1 MHALG
6 MGWNVILFWLEASMR
21 KTKRVITLDS
31 LAVVHP
37 NAAGLDIGAREI
49 WACVPS
55 GHDVDTVKR
64 FNTFTPD
71 LHALAD
77 WLVAC
82 GVDTVAMESTGVYW
96 IPIFEM
102 LEARGLKVYLVNSW
116 HLKHVP
122 GRKSDYLDCQWI
134 QKLHSLGL
142 LNGSFRPD
150 AEMVALRVYLRHRA
164 QLLAHRAP
172 HILHMQKALQQMN
185 LQLHH
190 VLSDV
195 TGVSGLAIL
204 RAIVGGERDAVKLAQ
219 LRNPGCKSS
228 EEIIVKALSG
238 EWKAEQLFA
247 LKQSLELYDFYT
259 QQVTACD
266 AEIEKQFAAM
276 KPRWDGADDLPD
288 VPRVKPGSKSK
299 NQPQLNVRREI
310 IRLTGV
316 DLVAVEG
323 LSASLAQIILS
334 ECGTDMSKWQTD
346 KHWGS
351 WLGLA
356 PHNDISGG
364 KVLRSRTMKTHNRA
378 GQAFRQAAASVTRSQ
393 SAFGAFYRRKK
404 AQVGPMQALVATAY
418 KIARTVYYMLK
429 NRVQYHDM
437 GAEAYEQKQREREIT
452 YLKKKAAKLGF
463 DLSPHDS
470 AKAVAQA
477 VALI

>member
-1 MHALG
+1 
-6 MGWNVILFWLEASMR
+6 MR
-21 KTKRVITLDS
+21 KTKRPVTLDN
-31 LAVVHP
+31 LAVIHP
-37 NAAGLDIGAREI
+37 NAAGLDIGSREI
-49 WACVPS
+49 WACVPA
-55 GHDVDTVKR
+55 GRDVETVKR

-71 LHALAD
+71 LQALAD

-96 IPIFEM
+96 IPVFEI

-150 AEMVALRVYLRHRA
+150 AEMVALRAYLRHRA
-164 QLLAHRAP
+164 ELVQHRAP
-172 HILHMQKALQQMN
+172 HILHIQKALQQMN

-195 TGVSGLAIL
+195 TGVSGQAIL
-204 RAIVGGERDAVKLAQ
+204 RAIVAGERDPLKLAQ

-228 EEIIVKALSG
+228 DEMIVQALTG
-238 EWKAEQLFA
+238 DWKAEQVFVLR
-247 LKQSLELYDFYT
+247 QSLALYDFYT
-259 QQVTACD
+259 QQVAECD
-266 AEIEKQFAAM
+266 SEIERHYAAL
-276 KPRWDGADDLPD
+276 KPRWAGSEPGPD
-288 VPRVKPGSKSK
+288 APRVKPGSKSK

-323 LSASLAQIILS
+323 ISASLAQTILS
-334 ECGTDMSKWQTD
+334 EIGTDMTPWPNE
-346 KHWGS
+346 KHFGS
-351 WLGLA
+351 WLGVA
-356 PHNDISGG
+356 PHNEISGG
-364 KVLRSRTMKTHNRA
+364 KVLRTRTLKTHNRA

-393 SAFGAFYRRKK
+393 SAFGAFYRRKR
-404 AQVGPMQALVATAY
+404 AQLGPMQALVATAY
-418 KIARTVYYMLK
+418 KIARTVYHMLK
-429 NRVQYHDM
+429 HRMQYRDI
-437 GAEAYEQKQREREIT
+437 GAQAYEQIQREREIA

-463 DLSPHDS
+463 DISPRDS
-470 AKAVAQA
+470 AVAVAQA
-477 VALI
+477 VAMV

>member
-1 MHALG
+1 
-6 MGWNVILFWLEASMR
+6 MR
-21 KTKRVITLDS
+21 KTKRKDTLDN
-31 LAVVHP
+31 LAIVHP
-37 NAAGLDIGAREI
+37 NAAGLDIGSREI
-49 WACVPS
+49 WASVPP
-55 GHDVDTVKR
+55 GRDEETVKR

-71 LHALAD
+71 LQALVD

-96 IPIFEM
+96 IPVFEL

-134 QKLHSLGL
+134 QKLHALGL

-150 AEMVALRVYLRHRA
+150 AEMVALRGYLRHRA

-172 HILHMQKALQQMN
+172 HLLHMQKALQQMN

-195 TGVSGLAIL
+195 TGVTGLTIL
-204 RAIVGGERDAVKLAQ
+204 RAIVDGERDPVKLAQ
-219 LRNPGCKSS
+219 LRNPACKSS
-228 EEIIVKALSG
+228 EETIAQALTGS
-238 EWKAEQLFA
+238 WKTELLFV
-247 LKQSLELYDFYT
+247 LQQSLELYDFYT
-259 QQVTACD
+259 RQVAACD
-266 AEIEKQFAAM
+266 AEIEKQFATM
-276 KPRWDGADDLPD
+276 KPRWDGPEELPD
-288 VPRVKPGSKSK
+288 IPPVKPGSKSK

-310 IRLTGV
+310 LRLTGV

-323 LSASLAQIILS
+323 ISASLAQTLLS
-334 ECGTDMSKWQTD
+334 EIGTDMTKWEND
-346 KHWGS
+346 KHFGS

-378 GQAFRQAAASVTRSQ
+378 GQAFRQAAASVSRSG
-393 SAFGAFYRRKK
+393 SAFGAFYRRKR
-404 AQVGPMQALVATAY
+404 AQLGPMQALVATAH

-429 NRVQYHDM
+429 NRVQYVDM
-437 GAEAYEQKQREREIT
+437 GAEAYEQKQREREIA

-463 DLSPHDS
+463 DISPHNP
-470 AKAVAQA
+470 ATAVAQA
-477 VALI
+477 VALV

>member
-1 MHALG
+1 M
-6 MGWNVILFWLEASMR
+6 S
-21 KTKRVITLDS
+21 KTKRPATLEN

-49 WACVPS
+49 WACVPP
-55 GHDVDTVKR
+55 GRDVETVKR

-71 LHALAD
+71 LQALAD

-82 GVDTVAMESTGVYW
+82 GVDPVALESTGVYW
-96 IPIFEM
+96 IPVFEL

-150 AEMVALRVYLRHRA
+150 GEMVTLRGYLRHRA
-164 QLLAHRAP
+164 QLLEHRAP
-172 HILHMQKALQQMN
+172 HVLHMQKALQQMN

-190 VLSDV
+190 VLSDI
-195 TGVSGLAIL
+195 TGETGLKIL
-204 RAIVGGERDAVKLAQ
+204 RAIVAGERNPVKLAQ
-219 LRNPGCKSS
+219 FRNPACKSS
-228 EEIIVKALSG
+228 EETIAQALTGS
-238 EWKAEQLFA
+238 WKAEHLFT
-247 LKQSLELYDFYT
+247 LRQSLELYDFYT

-276 KPRWDGADDLPD
+276 KPRWDGPEEPPD

-299 NQPQLNVRREI
+299 NQPKLNVRREI

-323 LSASLAQIILS
+323 ISASLAQTILS
-334 ECGTDMSKWQTD
+334 ETGTDMSKWPSD
-346 KHWGS
+346 KHFGS

-364 KVLRSRTMKTHNRA
+364 KVLRSRTLKTHNRA
-378 GQAFRQAAASVTRSQ
+378 GQAFRQAAASVIRSG
-393 SAFGAFYRRKK
+393 SAFGAYYRRKRG
-404 AQVGPMQALVATAY
+404 QLGPMQALVATAH

-429 NRVQYHDM
+429 NRVQYHDI
-437 GAEAYEQKQREREIT
+437 GAEAYEQKQKEREVA

-463 DLSPHDS
+463 DLLPHDS
-470 AKAVAQA
+470 TAAIARAVAM
-477 VALI
+477 V